1 MASYITVDS
10 GTTNTRV
17 SLVIDGIKLDTLK
30 FGVEPKENES
40 RKDCL
45 TRLLRTAISNILE
58 KNKMQE
64 TQISRIIASGMITSE
79 IGLIELEHVKAPCG
93 VKELSENLYEIT
105 IEEIS
110 KIPFVFIRGVKYIS
124 DDNVDMMRGEET
136 EIYGINPKA
145 NTLYVLP
152 GSHSKLVLMDNEN
165 RISHFSTCLTGEM
178 IGAIAN
184 NTILKGCIDLSKSAT
199 DQEFLQ
205 KGYLFAKENGINS
218 ALFKVRSLKKFSRTD
233 DNQTLSFFMGV
244 MLACEIDNIVKSLAQ
259 RVVIGGKNQLKD
271 PTAFLLKQ
279 NSDKEILTVSEE
291 EASNATV
298 IGAIMIYE
306 NSLL

>member
-1 MASYITVDS
+1 
-10 GTTNTRV
+10 
-17 SLVIDGIKLDTLK
+17 
-30 FGVEPKENES
+30 
-40 RKDCL
+40 
-45 TRLLRTAISNILE
+45 
-58 KNKMQE
+58 
-64 TQISRIIASGMITSE
+64 
-79 IGLIELEHVKAPCG
+79 
-93 VKELSENLYEIT
+93 
-105 IEEIS
+105 
-110 KIPFVFIRGVKYIS
+110 
-124 DDNVDMMRGEET
+124 
-136 EIYGINPKA
+136 
-145 NTLYVLP
+145 LYVLP

-178 IGAIAN
+178 IGAVAN
-184 NTILKGCIDLSKSAT
+184 NTILKGCVDLSKSAT
-199 DQEFLQ
+199 DEDFLQ

-244 MLACEIDNIVKSLAQ
+244 MLACEIDNIVKSSAQ

-279 NSDKEILTVSEE
+279 NSRKEILTVSEE